1 MKLALLTCSKFPEL
15 IEADRKLLPLLLEK
29 GYETEVVVWDQPKI
43 NWESFD
49 CLIFRNTWDYYEKED
64 EFRKWLEKLNF
75 QNIKTV
81 NPLTLIQWNLHKFYL
96 KELEE
101 KGIPILKTF
110 FLEKGSFFDFENQVP
125 KEINELVLKPAFSAG
140 SYLTTKFKRESW
152 KQIFATYQ
160 EHFLNKDFLL
170 QPFRPEIQSLGE
182 TSMIFFNG
190 TFSHAI
196 NKRPKENDFR
206 VQVQYG
212 GIYKSFQPTLA
223 LIQQAEKVIHAL
235 PQQSMYARVDGIVK
249 GDTLELMEIE
259 LIEPDLYFNIVPDA
273 KLRFVKAFDEWLLKS
288 S

>member
-15 IEADRKLLPLLLEK
+15 IEADQKLLPLFLEK
-29 GYETEVVVWDQPKI
+29 GYDTEVVVWDQPKI
-43 NWESFD
+43 NWGSFD
-49 CLIFRNTWDYYEKED
+49 CLIFRNTWDYYEKEE
-64 EFRKWLEKLNF
+64 EFRNWLEKLNTEK
-75 QNIKTV
+75 IRTV
-81 NPLTLIQWNLHKFYL
+81 NPLELIQWNLHKFYL

-110 FLEKGSFFDFENQVP
+110 FLKKGSFFDFENQVP
-125 KEINELVLKPAFSAG
+125 KEMDELVLKPAFSAG
-140 SYLTTKFKRESW
+140 SYLTTKFKRKSW

-182 TSMIFFNG
+182 TSLIFYNG
-190 TFSHAI
+190 IFSHAV
-196 NKRPKENDFR
+196 NKKPMKDDFR

-212 GIYKSFQPTLA
+212 GIYKILQPSSA

-249 GDTLELMEIE
+249 EDTLELMEIE